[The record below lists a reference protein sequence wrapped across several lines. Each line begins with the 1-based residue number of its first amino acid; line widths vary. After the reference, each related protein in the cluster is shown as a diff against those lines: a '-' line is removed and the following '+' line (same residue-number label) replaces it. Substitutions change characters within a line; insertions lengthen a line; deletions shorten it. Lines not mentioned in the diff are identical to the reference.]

1 MSPEK
6 PCMSQGE
13 SCVTQGSHECL
24 IRVMCDSG
32 GGGGGGGVMN
42 VSGEVMYVSVRVMC
56 DSGELC
62 MHQGKSCMP

>member
-32 GGGGGGGVMN
+32 E
-42 VSGEVMYVSVRVMC
+42 S
-56 DSGELC
+56 
-62 MHQGKSCMP
+62 